1 MADLTPPQGT
11 GYKLEDIP
19 MLTPNGEKAWVPRE
33 NAKNAFDSGWKVDYD
48 AIALKETKGVVPQES
63 NVGTPVPLAFVPEE
77 KRDIKYGYTNANNEV
92 AFMDSNGEKVWVPK
106 ENAQKAS
113 DAGWRPVEFD
123 EHMAQYADMTTKA
136 GGPGIPFIG
145 EAAVA
150 YFPGLKAMA
159 AEKSPR
165 IKVGL
170 KAQEEEFPIATKAG
184 EIVGTIAS
192 AVSGPLGYTGKAAS
206 SARLSKIPELVKS
219 VRSLKIVPRADEALL
234 PVKSGAERILES
246 APINMMPAPLK
257 PLSYF
262 EFKNPLIV
270 KTLKSATANPL
281 FQRLAAESAVIAV
294 DSEAQESA
302 IHGVPFSWTDVA
314 GKTAANIALG
324 YGISYAANGVGFVAK
339 KTKNFVANRFKNEKE
354 LYNLKLEKT
363 KLEPSV
369 REVEAKLAL
378 TKIELE
384 KATENVRLADSK
396 VQGAYFSYQKTDFD
410 VKNRFASWLE
420 WYKEAI
426 RNQVNARPAAADAAE
441 KYANILNES
450 DMLIAEK
457 AAVEGGIEKINQAI
471 SNKTVSIATDV
482 ANKIL
487 FRSALGGA
495 AGYGVGGIP
504 GAIIG
509 AGAVR
514 LLTGP
519 ATKRLTY
526 NLFRRQYDASGKFAK
541 YINQIGEDSG
551 NMLSPSISSLRVGAF
566 RVLDKSSAD
575 AIKKELELTDV
586 KDYYAS
592 SFSGYVSAGMEETDA
607 AELAAFGS
615 KILTFLKQNLP
626 NTSILSERAKF
637 SKILNS
643 VSNLPEVI
651 LRLESYKA
659 TNEDL
664 EVLKTVLGNN
674 YLEIQRVAAKSLEE
688 GDLSVEKK
696 DFLKKIVG
704 SNNNTLFL
712 QQITYSNENKQESN
726 KKMKGAEVA
735 KTPLQSAAGNLGS
748 R

>member
-1 MADLTPPQGT
+1 
-11 GYKLEDIP
+11 
-19 MLTPNGEKAWVPRE
+19 V
-33 NAKNAFDSGWKVDYD
+33 
-48 AIALKETKGVVPQES
+48 QE
-63 NVGTPVPLAFVPEE
+63 
-77 KRDIKYGYTNANNEV
+77 
-92 AFMDSNGEKVWVPK
+92 
-106 ENAQKAS
+106 
-113 DAGWRPVEFD
+113 
-123 EHMAQYADMTTKA
+123 
-136 GGPGIPFIG
+136 
-145 EAAVA
+145 A
-150 YFPGLKAMA
+150 YFR
-159 AEKSPR
+159 SP
-165 IKVGL
+165 
-170 KAQEEEFPIATKAG
+170 
-184 EIVGTIAS
+184 S
-192 AVSGPLGYTGKAAS
+192 
-206 SARLSKIPELVKS
+206 
-219 VRSLKIVPRADEALL
+219 
-234 PVKSGAERILES
+234 
-246 APINMMPAPLK
+246 
-257 PLSYF
+257 
-262 EFKNPLIV
+262 
-270 KTLKSATANPL
+270 
-281 FQRLAAESAVIAV
+281 
-294 DSEAQESA
+294 
-302 IHGVPFSWTDVA
+302 
-314 GKTAANIALG
+314 
-324 YGISYAANGVGFVAK
+324 
-339 KTKNFVANRFKNEKE
+339 
-354 LYNLKLEKT
+354 
-363 KLEPSV
+363 
-369 REVEAKLAL
+369 
-378 TKIELE
+378 
-384 KATENVRLADSK
+384 
-396 VQGAYFSYQKTDFD
+396 FD
-410 VKNRFASWLE
+410 TKNRFALWVESFG
-420 WYKEAI
+420 EAI
-426 RNQVNARPAAADAAE
+426 RNKVKARPAAADAAE

-482 ANKIL
+482 AKNIL

-674 YLEIQRVAAKSLEE
+674 YLEIQRAAAKSLEE